1 MAATAVRPRVAAVPV
16 RARSR
21 RRVTPQTIALYAIAL
36 LALVILLGPLVWM
49 FGTAL
54 KERTEVFTWPPS
66 VFPRHPHWDNF
77 VQAWSGAHFSRYF
90 LNSAIVTLVSVG
102 SNALLGSMAGYGF
115 ARLRFPGRNFL
126 FLVVMVTLMVPNAVL
141 IVPLFLMMKNVPFT
155 DPGGWLNTYQGVILP
170 TAVTGFSVFL
180 MRQFLQGIPRELDQ
194 AAAVD
199 GANLFQVFWHVILPL
214 TRPVLAIIAVF
225 TALSR
230 WNDYLWP
237 LVAIRDP
244 DLYTVQ
250 IGLKYF
256 VGQHAIEW
264 NLLMAGA
271 VIAAVPMLLVYV
283 LFQPLFEQSLSNLG
297 TGLNE

>member
-1 MAATAVRPRVAAVPV
+1 VVY
-16 RARSR
+16 
-21 RRVTPQTIALYAIAL
+21 ALAL

-54 KERTEVFTWPPS
+54 KEQSEIFTWPPS
-66 VFPRHPHWDNF
+66 LFPKHWHWDNF
-77 VQAWSGAHFSRYF
+77 VQAWQGAHFSRYF
-90 LNSAIVTLVSVG
+90 INSTIVSLVSVAT
-102 SNALLGSMAGYGF
+102 NVFLGAMAGYAF

-126 FLVVMVTLMVPNAVL
+126 FIVVMITLMVPNAVL
-141 IVPLFLMMKNVPFT
+141 IIPLFLMMKNVPFT

-170 TAVTGFSVFL
+170 TAVTGFSIFL

-214 TRPVLAIIAVF
+214 TKPALAIIAVF
-225 TALSR
+225 TALTR

-256 VGQHAIEW
+256 E
-264 NLLMAGA
+264 
-271 VIAAVPMLLVYV
+271 
-283 LFQPLFEQSLSNLG
+283 G
-297 TGLNE
+297 T

>member
-1 MAATAVRPRVAAVPV
+1 MAATAIRARVASAQAGT
-16 RARSR
+16 RTGR
-21 RRVTPQTIALYAIAL
+21 RLRPSSVVVYALAL

-54 KERTEVFTWPPS
+54 KEQSEIFTWPPS
-66 VFPRHPHWDNF
+66 LFPKHWHWDNF
-77 VQAWSGAHFSRYF
+77 VQAWQGAHFSRYF
-90 LNSAIVTLVSVG
+90 INSTIVSLVSVAT
-102 SNALLGSMAGYGF
+102 NVFLGAMAGYAF

-126 FLVVMVTLMVPNAVL
+126 FIVVMITLMVPNAVL
-141 IVPLFLMMKNVPFT
+141 IIPLFLMMKNVPFT

-170 TAVTGFSVFL
+170 TAVTGFSIFL

-214 TRPVLAIIAVF
+214 TKPALAIIAVF
-225 TALSR
+225 TALTR

-256 VGQHAIEW
+256 IGPYHAQW

-271 VIAAVPMLLVYV
+271 VIAAVPMLFVYA
-283 LFQPLFEQSLSNLG
+283 LFQPFFEQSLGNLG

>member
-1 MAATAVRPRVAAVPV
+1 VAAITVGTRVAER
-16 RARSR
+16 RARAGAR
-21 RRVTPQTIALYAIAL
+21 RRLRPSTVVLYA
-36 LALVILLGPLVWM
+36 LALFALVVLLGPLVWM

-54 KERTEVFTWPPS
+54 KEQSEVFTWPPS
-66 VFPRHPHWDNF
+66 VFPRQMHWDNF
-77 VQAWSGAHFSRYF
+77 VQAWNGAHFSRYF
-90 LNSAIVTLVSVG
+90 INSTIVSVV
-102 SNALLGSMAGYGF
+102 SVLTNVFLGAMAGYAF
-115 ARLRFPGRNFL
+115 ARLQFPGRDFL
-126 FLVVMVTLMVPNAVL
+126 FVVVMITLMVPNAVL
-141 IVPLFLMMKNVPFT
+141 IIPLFLMMKNVPFT

-170 TAVTGFSVFL
+170 TAVTGFSIFL

-199 GANLFQVFWHVILPL
+199 GANLFQVFWHIILPM
-214 TRPVLAIIAVF
+214 TKPALAIIAVF
-225 TALSR
+225 TALTR

-256 VGQHAIEW
+256 EGTYHTQW

-271 VIAAVPMLLVYV
+271 VIAALPMLVVYA
-283 LFQPLFEQSLSNLG
+283 LFQPLFAQSLANLG
-297 TGLNE
+297 TGVNE

>member
-1 MAATAVRPRVAAVPV
+1 MAATAVGTRVAARGV
-16 RARSR
+16 RARVGLR
-21 RRVTPQTIALYAIAL
+21 LTPSTVALYG
-36 LALVILLGPLVWM
+36 LALFALVVLLGPLVWM

-54 KERTEVFTWPPS
+54 KEQSEVFTWPPS
-66 VFPRHPHWDNF
+66 VFPKHMHWGNF
-77 VQAWSGAHFSRYF
+77 VQAWNGAHFSRYF
-90 LNSAIVTLVSVG
+90 INSTIVSVI
-102 SNALLGSMAGYGF
+102 SVVTNVFLGAMAGYAF

-126 FLVVMVTLMVPNAVL
+126 FLVVMITLMVPNAVL
-141 IVPLFLMMKNVPFT
+141 IIPLFLMMKNVPFT

-170 TAVTGFSVFL
+170 TAVTGFSIFL

-214 TRPVLAIIAVF
+214 TKPALAIIAVF
-225 TALSR
+225 TALTR

-244 DLYTVQ
+244 ELYTVQ

-256 VGQHAIEW
+256 EGTYHTQW

-271 VIAAVPMLLVYV
+271 VIAALPMLLVYA
-283 LFQPLFEQSLSNLG
+283 LFQPLFEQSLANLG
-297 TGLNE
+297 TGVNE

>member
-1 MAATAVRPRVAAVPV
+1 MAATAVGTRVAARGV
-16 RARSR
+16 RARVGLR
-21 RRVTPQTIALYAIAL
+21 LTPSTVALYG
-36 LALVILLGPLVWM
+36 LALFALVVLLGPLVWM

-54 KERTEVFTWPPS
+54 KEQSEVFTWPPS
-66 VFPRHPHWDNF
+66 VFPKHMHWDNF
-77 VQAWSGAHFSRYF
+77 VQAWNGAHFSRYF
-90 LNSAIVTLVSVG
+90 INSTIVSVI
-102 SNALLGSMAGYGF
+102 SVVTNVFLGAMAGYAF

-126 FLVVMVTLMVPNAVL
+126 FLVVMITLMVPNAVL
-141 IVPLFLMMKNVPFT
+141 IIPLFLMMKNVPFT

-170 TAVTGFSVFL
+170 TAVTGFSIFL

-199 GANLFQVFWHVILPL
+199 GANLVQVFWHVILPL
-214 TRPVLAIIAVF
+214 TKPALAIIAVF
-225 TALSR
+225 TALTR

-244 DLYTVQ
+244 ELYTVQ

-256 VGQHAIEW
+256 EGTYHTQW

-271 VIAAVPMLLVYV
+271 VIAALPMLLVYA
-283 LFQPLFEQSLSNLG
+283 LFQPLFEQSLANLG
-297 TGLNE
+297 TGVNE